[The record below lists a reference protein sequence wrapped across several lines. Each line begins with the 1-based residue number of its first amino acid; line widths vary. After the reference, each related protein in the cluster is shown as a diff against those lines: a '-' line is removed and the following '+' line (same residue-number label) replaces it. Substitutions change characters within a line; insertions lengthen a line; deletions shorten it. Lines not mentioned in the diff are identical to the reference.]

1 MGADCM
7 EADRALRR
15 LLALRPRDL
24 ASITSRE
31 FYDAV
36 IRCFVELCG
45 IRHGAF
51 YVVSTRGGRLE
62 LKASFGLSEEWQTF
76 SRELT
81 IGAGPGCGTS
91 GWAAAEKRL
100 VISRDHS
107 ESSWDGLRQHALS
120 AGLRSSWAIPLFDSD
135 REVIG
140 VFTGYDTAPGEPAAH
155 QIQQAEHI
163 IHEAATIIE
172 MATLYYGQKG
182 LLKLHRRTQ
191 ELAQQLVLRATPEA
205 VFEAIAGAV
214 KELLAADLVWMQYV
228 TTDGRVQFFQSEE
241 FFEVPP
247 LSFPGSPC
255 RIALETNQVLEVHRG
270 MDQWDGFLEATGL
283 SSVVSHP
290 LYLEDGQA
298 VISAGWQHEHHI
310 IDRERLSIDLY
321 TKFGGIALQNA
332 VRYATL
338 RSSYYAM
345 MRAFLTALEVRD
357 FETIAHSRRVVT
369 YAMLLA
375 EKFGFNGNTL
385 EQIALGAA
393 LHDVGKI
400 AIPDRIL
407 HKAGKLTPEEFEVV
421 RSHPVIGYRM
431 LESSF
436 SQFPIAL
443 DLVRHH
449 HERYD
454 GKGYPDGL
462 AGEAISREARILSVA
477 DAFDVMTTDRPYKKA
492 KSIEESLEEVASLA
506 GSQFC
511 PAAADALL
519 ALDVDLLEAVRRG
532 EVDCSPFPVL
542 FAAQPETT
550 EGHPAA
556 MWP

>member
-1 MGADCM
+1 M

-191 ELAQQLVLRATPEA
+191 
-205 VFEAIAGAV
+205 
-214 KELLAADLVWMQYV
+214 
-228 TTDGRVQFFQSEE
+228 
-241 FFEVPP
+241 
-247 LSFPGSPC
+247 
-255 RIALETNQVLEVHRG
+255 
-270 MDQWDGFLEATGL
+270 
-283 SSVVSHP
+283 
-290 LYLEDGQA
+290 
-298 VISAGWQHEHHI
+298 
-310 IDRERLSIDLY
+310 
-321 TKFGGIALQNA
+321 
-332 VRYATL
+332 
-338 RSSYYAM
+338 
-345 MRAFLTALEVRD
+345 
-357 FETIAHSRRVVT
+357 
-369 YAMLLA
+369 
-375 EKFGFNGNTL
+375 
-385 EQIALGAA
+385 
-393 LHDVGKI
+393 
-400 AIPDRIL
+400 
-407 HKAGKLTPEEFEVV
+407 
-421 RSHPVIGYRM
+421 
-431 LESSF
+431 
-436 SQFPIAL
+436 
-443 DLVRHH
+443 
-449 HERYD
+449 
-454 GKGYPDGL
+454 
-462 AGEAISREARILSVA
+462 
-477 DAFDVMTTDRPYKKA
+477 
-492 KSIEESLEEVASLA
+492 
-506 GSQFC
+506 
-511 PAAADALL
+511 
-519 ALDVDLLEAVRRG
+519 
-532 EVDCSPFPVL
+532 
-542 FAAQPETT
+542 
-550 EGHPAA
+550 
-556 MWP
+556 